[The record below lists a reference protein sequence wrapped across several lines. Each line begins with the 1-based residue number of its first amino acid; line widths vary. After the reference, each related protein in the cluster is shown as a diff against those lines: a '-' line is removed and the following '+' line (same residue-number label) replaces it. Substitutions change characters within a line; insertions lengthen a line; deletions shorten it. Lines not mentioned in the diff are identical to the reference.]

1 MTLKGWRVVKP
12 QHNQIQYFQ
21 SDCRYSLLQAKKA
34 REKEEAEKW
43 KNVPVWKRKLME
55 EKEKEKQQKD
65 AVAYQQVSKQ

>member
-1 MTLKGWRVVKP
+1 MPERF
-12 QHNQIQYFQ
+12 QYFQ
-21 SDCRYSLLQAKKA
+21 SDFRYSLLQAKKA

-65 AVAYQQVSKQ
+65 AVAYQQVSN